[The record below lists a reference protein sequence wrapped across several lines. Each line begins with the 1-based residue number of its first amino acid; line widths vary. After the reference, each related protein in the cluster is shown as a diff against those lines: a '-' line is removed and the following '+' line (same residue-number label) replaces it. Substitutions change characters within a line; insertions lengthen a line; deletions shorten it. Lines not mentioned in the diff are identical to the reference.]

1 MTVTKGVPRVVMS
14 GVIDLVQMLKKT
26 GIPMN
31 QGIIDAILSTEPS
44 DFTDFPPESFWQDYP
59 VFLRLIGAKNDFC
72 PHMIVTMLHHLE
84 LSLVSMSC

>member
-1 MTVTKGVPRVVMS
+1 MS

-44 DFTDFPPESFWQDYP
+44 D
-59 VFLRLIGAKNDFC
+59 LRIFHWK
-72 PHMIVTMLHHLE
+72 
-84 LSLVSMSC
+84 VSGRTTRAISCD